1 MLIYDLE
8 TDGFLE
14 SVTKVHCLN
23 LIDRAT
29 GNRYRYS
36 DYDTYSDGTLTK
48 ASGSIEQGLKR
59 LAKAPCLAGQNIIG
73 FDAPVLEKL
82 YGFRYDGPVFDTLVA
97 SRVIWTNM
105 TDVDFGLL
113 RSGKLPPEFQKK
125 GYIGQH
131 RLAAWGYRLGMHKGD
146 FDPKD
151 YGFTWATVPFLKEM
165 DDYCA
170 QDCEVTLKWIE
181 KIESK
186 NYSPECLEMEMRVA
200 QIIAQQERNGF
211 TFDVPAA
218 EKLYATLVARKAD
231 LDGAVSQAFPPW
243 EVKLPD
249 FIPKRANKKLGY
261 LPGVPVPRSKTEV
274 FNPGSRAHIAD
285 RLKNKYGWNPIE
297 FTPKGDPKVDESV
310 LGVLPYPEAKLLAE
324 YLLVMKYAG
333 QVGDGNKAW
342 LRLERNGRIH
352 GRVNSNGAVTGRM
365 THSDPNVAQVPK
377 VGSPY
382 GEECRALF
390 TASPGRVMVGC
401 DAEGLEL
408 RMLAHYM
415 AAWDDGAYARAVVE
429 GTKEDE
435 TDVHN
440 VNKKAA
446 GLNKRDAAKTFIY
459 ALLYGAGDF
468 KIGTIVYDD
477 FTDSQKSAFDRK
489 YPLGPLRKDR
499 PHSRDRGLATLGKN
513 RRAQIMEKLPAFA
526 KLVTAVKQ
534 TAKAKKQLKGL
545 DGRILHVR
553 SEHSALNTL
562 LQSAG
567 AVVMKKALV
576 LLDDAIS
583 TNPTL
588 ASNAAF
594 LANVHDEYQLET
606 SPDLAETLGV
616 LAADSIRLAGE
627 HFKLRC
633 PLAGSYESGASW
645 SRTH

>member
-1 MLIYDLE
+1 VIVFDLE

-14 SVTKVHCLN
+14 SVTKTHCLN
-23 LIDRAT
+23 MIDRAA
-29 GNRYRYS
+29 GKRLRYT
-36 DYDTYSDGTLTK
+36 DYDTYSDGTLVK
-48 ASGSIEQGLKR
+48 AAGSLEQGLAR
-59 LAKAPCLAGQNIIG
+59 LAKAPLLAGQNIIG
-73 FDAPVLEKL
+73 YDLPVLEKL
-82 YGFRYDGPVFDTLVA
+82 YGFVPKVPVFDTLIA
-97 SRVIWTNM
+97 SRVIWTNII
-105 TDVDFGLL
+105 DVDFSLL
-113 RSGKLPPEFQKK
+113 RSGKLPQEFKDK
-125 GYIGQH
+125 GYIGSH
-131 RLAAWGYRLGMHKGD
+131 KLAAWGYRLGMHKGD

-186 NYSPECLEMEMRVA
+186 NYSTECLEMEMRVA

-211 TFDVPAA
+211 PFDVAAA
-218 EKLYATLVARKAD
+218 EKLYATLTARKAD

-285 RLKNKYGWNPIE
+285 RLKDKYGWNPID
-297 FTPKGDPKVDESV
+297 FTPKGDPKIDESV
-310 LGVLPYPEAKLLAE
+310 LGSLPYPEAKVLTE
-324 YLLVMKYAG
+324 YLLVTKYAG
-333 QVGDGNKAW
+333 QVYEGDKGW
-342 LRLERNGRIH
+342 LRQVKDGRIH
-352 GRVNSNGAVTGRM
+352 GRVNTNGAVTGRM
-365 THSDPNVAQVPK
+365 THSNPNVAQVPK

-382 GEECRALF
+382 GEECRSLF
-390 TASPGRVMVGC
+390 TASEGRVMVGC

-415 AAWDDGAYARAVVE
+415 ATWDGGGYSAAVVE
-429 GTKEDE
+429 GRKEDE

-468 KIGTIVYDD
+468 KIGTVVYDD
-477 FTDSQKSAFDRK
+477 FTDSQRAAFDKK
-489 YPLGPLRKDR
+489 YPLGSK
-499 PHSRDRGLATLGKN
+499 SRDRGLATLGKN

-526 KLVTAVKQ
+526 KLTDAVKK
-534 TAKAKKQLKGL
+534 TAKARRQLKGL
-545 DGRILHVR
+545 DGRIIHVR
-553 SEHSALNTL
+553 SEHSALNAL
-562 LQSAG
+562 LQGAG
-567 AVVMKKALV
+567 AIVMKKALV
-576 LLDDAIS
+576 ILDDAIA
-583 TNPTL
+583 THPML
-588 ASNAAF
+588 AGNVAF
-594 LANVHDEYQLET
+594 LANVHDEYQMET
-606 SPDLAETLGV
+606 TPDLAETLGV
-616 LAADSIRLAGE
+616 LAADAIRLAGE

-633 PLAGSYESGASW
+633 PLAGSYDIG
-645 SRTH
+645 RTWADTH